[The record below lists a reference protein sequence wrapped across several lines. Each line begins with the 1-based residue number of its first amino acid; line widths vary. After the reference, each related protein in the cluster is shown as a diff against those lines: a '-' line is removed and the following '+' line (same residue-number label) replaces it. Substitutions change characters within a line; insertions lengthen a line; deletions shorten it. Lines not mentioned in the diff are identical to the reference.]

1 MGTSCGID
9 RLDPVTSD
17 SESASA
23 DATLD
28 APTVFVSYSRED
40 LRAVGPIIAAIEAA
54 GYTVWWDGTLSPGER
69 FAISTDTALE
79 HARAVVVLWSA
90 KSIGS
95 HWVHDEATRGRDRGC
110 LVPLSIDGS
119 KPPLGFRQFQ
129 TYKVNPRRAARDP
142 GVLAMLQA
150 VAMLHDGP
158 AQKPITVLRAASAT
172 RRTALIGGGLA
183 LAGAAA
189 GGAWFSGL
197 LGGSATGNSVA
208 VLPFTN
214 LGGDAELAYFSD
226 GLSAEVRSQL
236 AAESLLAVAAQTSS
250 AKFAKA
256 QQDAGT
262 ISRALNVAYLL
273 EGTVRRADGRVRISA
288 ELIEGRN
295 GLSRW
300 AKTFD
305 HALANVFAVQEEIAS
320 AVVIALTSQMAAS
333 GAKGTNKEL
342 GGTTSFEAYD
352 QYLRGREQFDQA
364 SDEASD
370 RVALISFDAA
380 LKADG
385 KYAMAHAARAR
396 SLTVIG
402 DQYEQGSARLE
413 RYAQAIAAARLAVQ
427 LAPKLASAQA
437 SLGFALLDGKLDA
450 RGAREPYRLAG
461 DLGSG
466 DADILSRFANF
477 ESRCGRFETARAAA
491 KRAAELDPLNAQA
504 FKKIAEVEYN
514 ARNYI
519 GVAKPLGQALR
530 INPELSSAHS
540 LTGLTHLMLGDLEGA
555 RVEFTREKN
564 TLFALP
570 GLAIIAARQKNPV
583 LAETYLAQLTK
594 LHGDNSLYQRAQIMA
609 QWGRQ
614 DDALA
619 LLEQGYS
626 AVDAGL
632 TLMHNDPLVDP
643 LRQDPRFIRLADL
656 IGFG

>member
-1 MGTSCGID
+1 M
-9 RLDPVTSD
+9 
-17 SESASA
+17 
-23 DATLD
+23 
-28 APTVFVSYSRED
+28 FVSYSRED
-40 LRAVGPIIAAIEAA
+40 LKAVQPIIAAIEQA

-79 HARAVVVLWSA
+79 NARAVVVLWSA

-158 AQKPITVLRAASAT
+158 AQKPITVLRVPGAT
-172 RRTALIGGGLA
+172 RRNALIGGGLA

-197 LGGSATGNSVA
+197 LGGNASGNSVA
-208 VLPFTN
+208 VLPFAN

-236 AAESLLAVAAQTSS
+236 ASESLLAVAAQTSS

-262 ISRALNVAYLL
+262 ISRALGVAYLL
-273 EGTVRRADGRVRISA
+273 EGSVRRAAGRVRVTA

-305 HALANVFAVQEEIAS
+305 HELANVFAVQEEIAA
-320 AVVIALTSQMAAS
+320 AVVSALTSQMAAS

-342 GGTTSFEAYD
+342 GGTNSFEAYD

-370 RVALISFDAA
+370 RTALASFDAA
-380 LKADG
+380 IKADS

-402 DQYEQGSARLE
+402 DQYEQGSARLA
-413 RYAQAIAAARLAVQ
+413 RYDQAIAAARLAVQ

-477 ESRCGRFETARAAA
+477 ESRCGRFETARSAA

-504 FKKIAEVEYN
+504 FRKIGEVEYN
-514 ARNYI
+514 ARNYS
-519 GVAKPLGQALR
+519 GVVGPIEQALR
-530 INPELSSAHS
+530 MNPEMSNAHS
-540 LTGLTHLMLGDLEGA
+540 VIALTRLNQGDLAGA
-555 RVEFTREKN
+555 TAEFKREKSS
-564 TLFALP
+564 LFALP
-570 GLAIIAARQKNPV
+570 GLAIIAFRQGKAAEAESY
-583 LAETYLAQLTK
+583 LAELTK
-594 LHGDNSLYQRAQIMA
+594 QHGDNSLYQRAQIMA
-609 QWGRQ
+609 QWNRK
-614 DDALA
+614 DEALT
-619 LLEQGYS
+619 LLDQGYS

-632 TLMHNDPLVDP
+632 TLMQSDPLVDP
-643 LRQDPRFIRLADL
+643 LRADARFIRLVDM
-656 IGFG
+656 IGFD

>member
-1 MGTSCGID
+1 MAA
-9 RLDPVTSD
+9 D
-17 SESASA
+17 SETA
-23 DATLD
+23 LPD
-28 APTVFVSYSRED
+28 APPDAPSVFVSYSRED
-40 LRAVGPIIAAIEAA
+40 LKAVKPIIAAIEAA
-54 GYTVWWDGTLSPGER
+54 GYSVWWDGTLSPGER

-129 TYKVNPRRAARDP
+129 TYSVNPRRAARDP
-142 GVLAMLQA
+142 GVAAMLQA
-150 VAMLHDGP
+150 VAALHDGP
-158 AQKPITVLRAASAT
+158 AQRPVTVLRAPSTT
-172 RRTALIGGGLA
+172 RRNALIGGGIA
-183 LAGAAA
+183 LAGMAA

-197 LGGSATGNSVA
+197 ISSGASGNSVA
-208 VLPFTN
+208 VLPFAN
-214 LGGDAELAYFSD
+214 LSGDAEGGYFSD

-236 AAESLLAVAAQTSS
+236 ASESLLAVAAQTSS

-273 EGTVRRADGRVRISA
+273 EGTVRRADGRVRVSA
-288 ELIEGRN
+288 ELIEGRS

-320 AVVIALTSQMAAS
+320 AVVAALTSQMAAS

-342 GGTTSFEAYD
+342 GGTNSFEAYD
-352 QYLRGREQFDQA
+352 NYLRGREQFDNAADQT
-364 SDEASD
+364 SD
-370 RVALISFDAA
+370 RAALASFDAA
-380 LKADG
+380 VKADD
-385 KYAMAHAARAR
+385 KYALAHAARAR

-402 DQYEQGSARLE
+402 DQYEQGRDRLQ
-413 RYAQAIAAARLAVQ
+413 RYDQAIAAARLAVQ
-427 LAPKLASAQA
+427 LAPKLPDAQA

-466 DADILSRFANF
+466 NADILSRFANF
-477 ESRCGRFETARAAA
+477 ESRCGRHDTARTAAL
-491 KRAAELDPLNAQA
+491 RAAELDPLNAQA
-504 FKKIAEVEYN
+504 FKKVAEVEFN
-514 ARNYI
+514 ARNWA

-540 LTGLTHLMLGDLEGA
+540 LTGLTRLMLGDLPGA
-555 RVEFTREKN
+555 QAEFKREKN
-564 TLFALP
+564 TLFSLP
-570 GLAIIAARQKNPV
+570 GLAIIAFRQGKQAEADGY
-583 LAETYLAQLTK
+583 LAELTK
-594 LHGDNSLYQRAQIMA
+594 QHGDNSLYQRAQIMA
-609 QWGRQ
+609 QWNRK
-614 DDALA
+614 DEALG
-619 LLEQGYS
+619 LLEQGYK
-626 AVDAGL
+626 AIDAGL
-632 TLMHNDPLVDP
+632 TLMQSDPLVDP
-643 LRQDPRFIRLADL
+643 LRQDPRFIHLAEL